1 MAYLRLTLKSILAC
15 MILALPGLSTAAP
28 PNTFAPGDPILASE
42 VNANFSDLDTRVT
55 TLQNSTTVFPNFS
68 EYDPPFSADGAPKNV
83 VVLSNSDPDTG
94 DTIYGVRSK
103 YANSTEQVS
112 IDGVLTIRPLIAHYA
127 TVVTDSGSNI
137 TIIND
142 WIDTP
147 DTINYDNYNVEQ
159 STYDTSGTVKT
170 VTDDTIRELWD
181 LCNGDG
187 SAVLCIG
194 QGVLS
199 SDGSHQYFSDSSRIQ
214 TTMGPYTV
222 NGMTFP
228 DVRFLAY
235 TNGSSRIGA
244 RGVGEVFRENADESS
259 RLLIFYRSN
268 GVSGGSLAGTPFDT
282 GQPLDG
288 LFF

>member
-1 MAYLRLTLKSILAC
+1 MAYLKSIIKL
-15 MILALPGLSTAAP
+15 ILFSLISALPVMPAGAV
-28 PNTFAPGDPILASE
+28 PNTASTGDPIFASE

-55 TLQNSTTVFPNFS
+55 TLQSSTTVFPNFS
-68 EYDPPFSADGAPKNV
+68 GYGIPFAADGAPKNV
-83 VVLSNSDPDTG
+83 VVLSEDLGGGNTG
-94 DTIYGVRSK
+94 YNLRSR

-112 IDGVLTIRPLIAHYA
+112 IDNVLTIRPLIAHYA

-137 TIIND
+137 TLIND